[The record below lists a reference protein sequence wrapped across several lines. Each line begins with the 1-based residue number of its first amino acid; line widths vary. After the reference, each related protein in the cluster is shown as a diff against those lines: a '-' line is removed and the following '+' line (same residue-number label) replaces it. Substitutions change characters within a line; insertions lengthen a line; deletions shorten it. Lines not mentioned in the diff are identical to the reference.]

1 MVGGNACDTSM
12 RSGLI
17 SSEAMRKGRCVCVGV
32 CNHSTMV
39 GRDRLTPELTGQAV
53 YPVSEFQDG
62 QETLPQRLR

>member
-17 SSEAMRKGRCVCVGV
+17 SSEAMRKGRCVWGV
-32 CNHSTMV
+32 CNRSTMV

-62 QETLPQRLR
+62 QQTAPQRLR